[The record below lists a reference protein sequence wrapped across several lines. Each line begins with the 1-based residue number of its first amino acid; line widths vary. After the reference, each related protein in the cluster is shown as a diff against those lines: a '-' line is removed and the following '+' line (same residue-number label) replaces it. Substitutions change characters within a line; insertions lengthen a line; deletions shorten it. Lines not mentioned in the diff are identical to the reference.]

1 MKNTRRA
8 EYKIYYEIHIEN
20 IFSLNSVILNIAIDF
35 KGGRNYCKMEVCPY
49 GYKRLWNLSE
59 WQIHFI
65 QTIDVILLSI
75 NIFLNTLVTYL
86 IFRTSQYQKQSFK
99 LMLLVSIS
107 SCMAGILG
115 QGSYFLA
122 GLRIFWYLPCP
133 VQFVLESLLTWT
145 FVLCLLVNGL
155 VGVDR
160 FLHIKYTNRYDE
172 VFSRK
177 RFRIVILLI
186 FLISIVEV
194 GLYYISF
201 YLGYGFPLLNL
212 PFSVGIILATSGF
225 QIKSVLLL
233 KIEARAREHLSS
245 SSGKITKL
253 AFRYFVLF
261 LSFVVTGKLVKL
273 TCNIALKG
281 RFKQETLDFA
291 IGLAILYMFSYYPA
305 VAIAFL
311 ATNKKSQRYLRKRLR
326 RKTVINESRE
336 NSHSSS
342 EKRSRKNLDFILQ
355 KT

>member
-1 MKNTRRA
+1 
-8 EYKIYYEIHIEN
+8 
-20 IFSLNSVILNIAIDF
+20 
-35 KGGRNYCKMEVCPY
+35 MEVCPY
-49 GYKRLWNLSE
+49 GYKRIWNLSE
-59 WQIHFI
+59 WQMHFI

-99 LMLLVSIS
+99 LMLFVSIS

-122 GLRIFWYLPCP
+122 GLRIFRYMPCP
-133 VQFVLESLLTWT
+133 AQLRFEILQTWA

-160 FLHIKYTNRYDE
+160 FLHIKYTIRYNE

-177 RFRIVILLI
+177 RFRIVIALI

-212 PFSVGIILATSGF
+212 PFSIGIILATTGF

-233 KIEARAREHLSS
+233 KSVARATEHLSS
-245 SSGKITKL
+245 SSEKITKL
-253 AFRYFVLF
+253 AFRYFALF
-261 LSFVVTGKLVKL
+261 LSVVVTGKLVKL

-305 VAIAFL
+305 VAIAFIV
-311 ATNKKSQRYLRKRLR
+311 TNKKSQRYLRKLLR
-326 RKTVINESRE
+326 RKTILNESME

-342 EKRSRKNLDFILQ
+342 EKRP
-355 KT
+355 

>member
-1 MKNTRRA
+1 MKNTNRA
-8 EYKIYYEIHIEN
+8 EYKIHYEIHIEN
-20 IFSLNSVILNIAIDF
+20 ILRSNTAILNNVIDF
-35 KGGRNYCKMEVCPY
+35 KGGRSYCKMEVCPY
-49 GYKRLWNLSE
+49 GFKRLWNLSE

-65 QTIDVILLSI
+65 RTIDLVLLSI
-75 NIFLNTLVTYL
+75 NLFLNTLVTYL
-86 IFRTSQYQKQSFK
+86 IFRTLQYQKQSFK
-99 LMLLVSIS
+99 LMLLVSVS

-122 GLRIFWYLPCP
+122 GLRIFWYMPCS
-133 VQFVLESLLTWT
+133 VQFMFESLLTWT

-155 VGVDR
+155 VVVDR
-160 FLHIKYTNRYDE
+160 FLHIKYTNRYNE
-172 VFSRK
+172 VFSKK
-177 RFRIVILLI
+177 RFRIVILLV

-194 GLYYISF
+194 GLFYISF
-201 YLGYGFPLLNL
+201 FLGYGFPLLNL
-212 PFSVGIILATSGF
+212 PFSVGIILATSGL

-233 KIEARAREHLSS
+233 KAAAQAREHLSS

-281 RFKQETLDFA
+281 RFKQETLDFV
-291 IGLAILYMFSYYPA
+291 IGLVILYMFSYYPA

-311 ATNKKSQRYLRKRLR
+311 ATNKKSQRYLRQLLR
-326 RKTVINESRE
+326 RKSVTNESRE

-342 EKRSRKNLDFILQ
+342 EKRP
-355 KT
+355 